1 MSAPTSTSWRRRLA
15 KLEAALPRSLPG
27 APYWLNAFEVIG
39 VGLGLAAREPD
50 FPAALAAYRG
60 LRRPYGTG
68 EAVRRHDHL
77 WELGRRALDGVP
89 ACSVAE
95 FAGLAAWL
103 AANGAGLPGGAGW
116 PPAIDV
122 GDGTAV
128 TLPDLAWRVG
138 KGPTAAGSGQVAE
151 TIRKLRARYPDR
163 AAAESAQGERERTS
177 PPPRRSA
184 SVVRDDSDFDAA
196 GAAEPPRPIEP
207 GGS

>member
-1 MSAPTSTSWRRRLA
+1 MSAPASWRRRLA
-15 KLEAALPRSLPG
+15 KLEAALPRPLPG
-27 APYWLNAFEVIG
+27 SPYWLNAFEVIG

-68 EAVRRHDHL
+68 EAVRLHDHL

-103 AANGAGLPGGAGW
+103 AAHGGALPGGAGW

-122 GDGTAV
+122 GDGTTA
-128 TLPDLAWRVG
+128 TLSDLWWRAG
-138 KGPTAAGSGQVAE
+138 RGATAAGSGKLAE
-151 TIRKLRARYPDR
+151 TLRKLRAKYPDG
-163 AAAESAQGERERTS
+163 ATGTAAEGASERSPSA
-177 PPPRRSA
+177 RRWPA
-184 SVVRDDSDFDAA
+184 SVVRDDSECHDV
-196 GAAEPPRPIEP
+196 GASEPTRPIEP